1 MIRDDRQFR
10 LPIAFC
16 GGLSMFDGWLALG
29 GLVSN
34 AHISDFE
41 GDASADIIL
50 VSAHTIF
57 RSSNG
62 LIGE

>member
-1 MIRDDRQFR
+1 
-10 LPIAFC
+10 
-16 GGLSMFDGWLALG
+16 MFDGWLALG

-62 LIGE
+62 PLGE